1 MKSPVCYIVLVT
13 APDEKTARAL
23 AHAALRTRSAAC
35 VNLLPGVES
44 HYWWKGKLEAG
55 SEILMIF
62 KTTQRRLAALKR
74 LILEEHP
81 YETAEFIAFKITA
94 GSKRYLEW
102 IGDSVS

>member
-1 MKSPVCYIVLVT
+1 
-13 APDEKTARAL
+13 
-23 AHAALRTRSAAC
+23 
-35 VNLLPGVES
+35 
-44 HYWWKGKLEAG
+44 
-55 SEILMIF
+55 
-62 KTTQRRLAALKR
+62 